1 MGHAALPR
9 SGTRVDAG
17 RAGPREIGIVPA
29 RGCRGDEGNAGRRQR
44 GVPANRLGAGAVR
57 TPELI
62 DVACVQQEDRGGA
75 GDRQGCV
82 RKAEGAVEHPV
93 EEIRGED
100 VGPPSHVG
108 RVLPKGA
115 RVLLTIAVTLP
126 TTGERID
133 LLLWLCS
140 QLLCIIVVTFAA
152 CDLGF
157 CLGLRNL

>member
-1 MGHAALPR
+1 MPDEQDLEKSVLYQHADA
-9 SGTRVDAG
+9 GAMKETRVVGSAG
-17 RAGPREIGIVPA
+17 YPLIDWVLVPYA
-29 RGCRGDEGNAGRRQR
+29 HRN
-44 GVPANRLGAGAVR
+44 
-57 TPELI
+57 LI